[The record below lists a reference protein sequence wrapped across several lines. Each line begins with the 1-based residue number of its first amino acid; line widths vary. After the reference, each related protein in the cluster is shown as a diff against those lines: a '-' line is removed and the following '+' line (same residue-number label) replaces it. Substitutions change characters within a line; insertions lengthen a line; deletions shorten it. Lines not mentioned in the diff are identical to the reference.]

1 MTIKIQNNVESL
13 LVHLPD
19 TPGIYQYFDKNNTLL
34 YIGKAKNLKNRVRSY
49 FSTKHIGKTKIL
61 VSRIFRIEY
70 TVVETEQDALLL
82 ENNLIKE
89 HQPPYNIRL
98 KDDKTYPWIC
108 IKKERFPRVIK
119 TRKLIKGDGLYFGP
133 YTNIKIVYVLLE
145 LFYKHFKVRTC
156 AYDLSEKNISNNKF
170 RACMEFQIGNCKAP
184 CINKQTETDYLKNIE
199 LIKSILKGNT
209 NEVIVLLENERN
221 QAATNLNFESAHD
234 IQVTL
239 NELIDYQSKSTVANR
254 SIINVDVI
262 GYFESNKRIFINY
275 LRVIKGAIIYTFSA
289 EVKGMLEEGIEELL
303 SRFYLE
309 MKDRFQSDAAEIISK
324 VSFIKLN
331 EVDCTVPQKG
341 DKFNLLELSER
352 NAKYYGFQKLKADY
366 NYQVS
371 DNSLLELMS
380 ILHLPNMP
388 EHIECFDNSNIQGT
402 NPASACVVFKNGKPS
417 KSDYRKFTIKTVVG
431 PDDFASMYEVVYRRY
446 YKLKTEN
453 LDYPQLIVIDGGK
466 GQLSS
471 AYRALEEL
479 GLIGEIAIIGIA
491 KRLEEI
497 FVPGDK
503 DPLFISKKSDALR
516 LIQHMRNEAHRFSL
530 GHHRT
535 KRSNT
540 MLQTELLDIQ
550 GIGQNTYEKL
560 MIKFKSIQKLK
571 KASLQQIQEEI
582 GASKAKL
589 VFEYL
594 NS

>member
-1 MTIKIQNNVESL
+1 MSIKIVNNIESV

-49 FSTKHIGKTKIL
+49 FSTKHVGKTKIL

-98 KDDKTYPWIC
+98 KDDKTYPWIL
-108 IKKERFPRVIK
+108 IKKERFPRVMK
-119 TRKLIKGDGLYFGP
+119 TRKLNKNDGQYFGP

-145 LFYKHFKVRTC
+145 LFHKHFKIRTC
-156 AYDLSEKNISNNKF
+156 SYDLSEKNIANNKF

-184 CINKQTETDYLKNIE
+184 CVNKQAESDYLKNIE
-199 LIKSILKGNT
+199 LIKYILKGNIT
-209 NEVIVLLENERN
+209 DVISLLENERD
-221 QAATNLNFESAHD
+221 QAVEKLNFETAHD

-239 NELIDYQSKSTVANR
+239 KELIDYQSKSTVANK

-262 GYFESNKRIFINY
+262 AHYESNKRIFINY

-289 EVKGMLEEGIEELL
+289 EVKGVLDENIEELL

-309 MKDRFQSDAAEIISK
+309 MKDRFQSDASEIISSK
-324 VSFIKLN
+324 SFINLN
-331 EVDCTVPQKG
+331 DRSCTVPKQG
-341 DKFNLLELSER
+341 DKFNLLELSEK
-352 NAKYYGFQKLKADY
+352 NAKYYAFQKLKADY
-366 NYQVS
+366 DYQVS

-380 ILHLPNMP
+380 ILRLPTMP
-388 EHIECFDNSNIQGT
+388 THIECFDNSNIQGT

-417 KSDYRKFTIKTVVG
+417 KSDYRKFSIKTVEG

-446 YKLKTEN
+446 YKLKKEN
-453 LDYPQLIVIDGGK
+453 LDFPQLIIIDGGK

-471 AYRALEEL
+471 AYRALADL
-479 GLIGEIAIIGIA
+479 DLVGKIAIIGIA

-535 KRSNT
+535 RRSNN

-550 GIGQNTYEKL
+550 GVGKNTYEKL
-560 MIKFKSIQKLK
+560 MIRFKSIQKLK
-571 KASLQQIQEEI
+571 KASLQEIQEEI
-582 GASKAKL
+582 GQAKANL